1 MLKGDIVSSF
11 CVLGCL
17 LHVMQPDSALS
28 ELGLKS
34 RSSHGRSLGCYSH
47 ISGYVR
53 GMFHAWDNSAIDQFI
68 RGKRISIHMQQKLV
82 R

>member
-1 MLKGDIVSSF
+1 MLKEDIVSSF
-11 CVLGCL
+11 CGLWCL
-17 LHVMQPDSALS
+17 LHVMQPDCALS

-53 GMFHAWDNSAIDQFI
+53 GMFHTRDNSAIDQFI
-68 RGKRISIHMQQKLV
+68 RGKRISIHMLE

>member
-1 MLKGDIVSSF
+1 MV
-11 CVLGCL
+11 
-17 LHVMQPDSALS
+17 QPDCSLS

-53 GMFHAWDNSAIDQFI
+53 GMFPARDNSAIDQFI
-68 RGKRISIHMQQKLV
+68 RGKRIQYSHAGALTLYSTVKQSIIIG
-82 R
+82 